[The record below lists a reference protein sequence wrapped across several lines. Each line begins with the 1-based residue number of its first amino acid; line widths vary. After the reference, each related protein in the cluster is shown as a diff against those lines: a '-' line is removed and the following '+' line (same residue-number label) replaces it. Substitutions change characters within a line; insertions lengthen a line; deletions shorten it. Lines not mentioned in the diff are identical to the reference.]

1 MCSLGAPSSSQF
13 LWGTMTFLFRS
24 ISSLKPEHLEEKE
37 CSEMAIESILQF
49 HSREIAFIEI
59 ALEVYPSPW
68 ISWE

>member
-1 MCSLGAPSSSQF
+1 MCTLDAHSSSQF
-13 LWGTMTFLFRS
+13 LLDKMTFYFRS
-24 ISSLKPEHLEEKE
+24 ISSLKPEHLEEE
-37 CSEMAIESILQF
+37 CSEMVIKPISQF